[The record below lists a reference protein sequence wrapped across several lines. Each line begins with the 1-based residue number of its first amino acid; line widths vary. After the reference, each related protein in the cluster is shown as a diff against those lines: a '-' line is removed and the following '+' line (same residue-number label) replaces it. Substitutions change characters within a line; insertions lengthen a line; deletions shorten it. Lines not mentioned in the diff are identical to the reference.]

1 MKHTP
6 AKTFISAVIM
16 AVALA
21 GASPAVLSHGGG
33 AKHSAYEGMTE
44 HGAGPM
50 GMMSGMGH
58 MGMMEH
64 MHEHMGNMGHMASM
78 MHGMGPMMGGM
89 HGVDPMMGGMG
100 GMGPMM
106 GGMGPMMGGMHG
118 VDPMMGGMGGMGPMM
133 GGMGPMMG
141 GMGMMGMLELSDE
154 QRSELNG
161 IGDEL
166 RRKHWDIMG
175 RMMDERA
182 VLRDLLQAEEHDP
195 KTIGA
200 AYGRLFDLRRQMIEA
215 AIEAGNRRK
224 ALLTDEQ
231 REQIRQRH
239 AEMRQRQMQGG
250 ASPEGQ
256 MMNPCGMMGPGAGG
270 AMQQGPGGMMG
281 PGRGGM
287 TGQGH
292 MMQGTQ

>member
-1 MKHTP
+1 M
-6 AKTFISAVIM
+6 
-16 AVALA
+16 
-21 GASPAVLSHGGG
+21 
-33 AKHSAYEGMTE
+33 
-44 HGAGPM
+44 
-50 GMMSGMGH
+50 
-58 MGMMEH
+58 
-64 MHEHMGNMGHMASM
+64 
-78 MHGMGPMMGGM
+78 
-89 HGVDPMMGGMG
+89 
-100 GMGPMM
+100 
-106 GGMGPMMGGMHG
+106 
-118 VDPMMGGMGGMGPMM
+118 
-133 GGMGPMMG
+133 
-141 GMGMMGMLELSDE
+141 
-154 QRSELNG
+154 
-161 IGDEL
+161 
-166 RRKHWDIMG
+166 
-175 RMMDERA
+175 
-182 VLRDLLQAEEHDP
+182 QAEEHDP